1 MSFKC
6 KVCGPDSTFSCTAGN
21 GYSES
26 HAKMHGLGVG
36 NKKNEVAN
44 DIDYDGDR
52 VSVGITVD
60 APVTAVSNKTN
71 DIQCFKDI

>member
-1 MSFKC
+1 MFLLKSKIQTSRQNIR
-6 KVCGPDSTFSCTAGN
+6 DTAKKF
-21 GYSES
+21 E
-26 HAKMHGLGVG
+26 
-36 NKKNEVAN
+36 NKIV
-44 DIDYDGDR
+44 YR

>member
-1 MSFKC
+1 MNELI
-6 KVCGPDSTFSCTAGN
+6 A
-21 GYSES
+21 ES
-26 HAKMHGLGVG
+26 S
-36 NKKNEVAN
+36 
-44 DIDYDGDR
+44 R

>member
-1 MSFKC
+1 M
-6 KVCGPDSTFSCTAGN
+6 TNISCSVKIKFIYFT
-21 GYSES
+21 Y
-26 HAKMHGLGVG
+26 
-36 NKKNEVAN
+36 
-44 DIDYDGDR
+44 R

>member
-1 MSFKC
+1 MLKFHIIIIK
-6 KVCGPDSTFSCTAGN
+6 F
-21 GYSES
+21 
-26 HAKMHGLGVG
+26 
-36 NKKNEVAN
+36 
-44 DIDYDGDR
+44 R

>member
-1 MSFKC
+1 MF
-6 KVCGPDSTFSCTAGN
+6 
-21 GYSES
+21 Y
-26 HAKMHGLGVG
+26 
-36 NKKNEVAN
+36 
-44 DIDYDGDR
+44 R

>member
-1 MSFKC
+1 MNFLNVPTLKIYLIRELC
-6 KVCGPDSTFSCTAGN
+6 
-21 GYSES
+21 
-26 HAKMHGLGVG
+26 AK
-36 NKKNEVAN
+36 
-44 DIDYDGDR
+44 YFR